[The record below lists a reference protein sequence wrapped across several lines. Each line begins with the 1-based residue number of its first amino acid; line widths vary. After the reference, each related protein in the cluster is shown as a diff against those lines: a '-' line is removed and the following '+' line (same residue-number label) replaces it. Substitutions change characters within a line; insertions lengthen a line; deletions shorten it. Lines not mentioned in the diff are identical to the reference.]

1 MTKIAIDKAV
11 LEQVL
16 EAWQTSIYGQPSH
29 QKAMVLAMTALRQAL
44 EQSAQELEFITHN
57 VEQPYDWSEW
67 VCPDPKSYLMK
78 CCDCGLVHEAEFKVV
93 RYKSETECEDC
104 EPVDDP
110 NLQAVF
116 RMRRSE
122 QWSPVDMAHRAGWL
136 SMVEQP
142 AHQEPMALR
151 LADELDALQPRN
163 RITEVQ
169 AAYELRRLHAEN
181 QQLIELSLEE
191 AKINGAGAERE
202 LKLMTDLENKQAELL
217 RIKAH
222 AEMQR
227 MDDEAL
233 LRQALEALE
242 AKGDAW
248 VVLERKA
255 IAAIK
260 ERLK

>member
-1 MTKIAIDKAV
+1 MDK
-11 LEQVL
+11 
-16 EAWQTSIYGQPSH
+16 QP
-29 QKAMVLAMTALRQAL
+29 
-44 EQSAQELEFITHN
+44 E
-57 VEQPYDWSEW
+57 
-67 VCPDPKSYLMK
+67 
-78 CCDCGLVHEAEFKVV
+78 
-93 RYKSETECEDC
+93 
-104 EPVDDP
+104 
-110 NLQAVF
+110 
-116 RMRRSE
+116 
-122 QWSPVDMAHRAGWL
+122 
-136 SMVEQP
+136 
-142 AHQEPMALR
+142 ALR
-151 LADELDALQPRN
+151 LADALDVPPGAPLF
-163 RITEVQ
+163 IE
-169 AAYELRRLHAEN
+169 AASMLRRLYAEN
-181 QQLIELSLEE
+181 QGQAERIQDIYKQLNDTEKEVDDLRAELREE

>member
-1 MTKIAIDKAV
+1 MNDFRSMQDMFNGTVNAPV
-11 LEQVL
+11 NR
-16 EAWQTSIYGQPSH
+16 QPTPLF
-29 QKAMVLAMTALRQAL
+29 LADALNADARSP
-44 EQSAQELEFITHN
+44 EI
-57 VEQPYDWSEW
+57 
-67 VCPDPKSYLMK
+67 K
-78 CCDCGLVHEAEFKVV
+78 
-93 RYKSETECEDC
+93 
-104 EPVDDP
+104 
-110 NLQAVF
+110 LQAA
-116 RMRRSE
+116 S
-122 QWSPVDMAHRAGWL
+122 
-136 SMVEQP
+136 
-142 AHQEPMALR
+142 
-151 LADELDALQPRN
+151 
-163 RITEVQ
+163 
-169 AAYELRRLHAEN
+169 ELRRLYAEN
-181 QQLIELSLEE
+181 QGQAERIQDIYNQLNNTEKEVDDLRAELHEQ

-202 LKLMTDLENKQAELL
+202 LKLMTDMENKQAELL